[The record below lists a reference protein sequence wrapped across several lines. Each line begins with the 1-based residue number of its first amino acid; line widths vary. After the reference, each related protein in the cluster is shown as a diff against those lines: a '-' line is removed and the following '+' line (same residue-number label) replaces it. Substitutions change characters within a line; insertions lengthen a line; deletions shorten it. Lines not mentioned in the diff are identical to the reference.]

1 MKDVVRKVSIITI
14 AVNLLLTI
22 IKIYAGIIDN
32 SSAVLSDALHSASD
46 VLSTFVVMIGVH
58 LAGKESDK
66 EHPYGHERLECIAA
80 IILATILVVTGGS
93 IGIKALVS
101 IVTKNIVEVRGTSIA
116 ITATIISIITKEL
129 MFWYTKINAEKIKSG
144 ALLADAWHHRS
155 DSLSSIGALI
165 GLIAMRNGIWFAD
178 ALTSIIISL
187 IILKVSYDIFVDSV
201 DKLVDKSCDK
211 ETEKEIYNFV
221 KSYKDIESIDVLQT
235 RLFGN
240 KIYVDLEVGVS
251 GEYTLREAH
260 NIAED
265 LHNNI
270 EKEFKDIKH
279 IMVHINPVEA

>member
-1 MKDVVRKVSIITI
+1 MKDVVRKVSVITI

-22 IKIYAGIIDN
+22 IKIYAGIADN

-46 VLSTFVVMIGVH
+46 VLSTFVVIIGVH

-80 IILATILVVTGGS
+80 IILAIILVITGGG
-93 IGIKALVS
+93 IGIKALVN
-101 IVTKNIVEVRGTSIA
+101 IATKNIIAVRGTSIA
-116 ITATIISIITKEL
+116 IIATIISIITKEL
-129 MFWYTKINAEKIKSG
+129 MFWYTKINAEKINSG

-155 DSLSSIGALI
+155 DSLSSVGALI

-211 ETEKEIYNFV
+211 ETEKQIYNFV

-270 EKEFKDIKH
+270 EKEFKDVKH

>member
-1 MKDVVRKVSIITI
+1 MKDVVRKVSVITI
-14 AVNLLLTI
+14 AVNLLLTV
-22 IKIYAGIIDN
+22 IKIYAGIVDN

-58 LAGKESDK
+58 LASKESDK

-80 IILATILVVTGGS
+80 IILAVILVVTGGS
-93 IGIKALVS
+93 IGIKA
-101 IVTKNIVEVRGTSIA
+101 IINIITKNISTVSITNVA
-116 ITATIISIITKEL
+116 ITATIVSIITKEL
-129 MFWYTKINAEKIKSG
+129 MFWYTKINAEKINSG

-178 ALTSIIISL
+178 ALTSVLISL
-187 IILKVSYDIFVDSV
+187 VILKVSYDIFIDSV

-221 KSYKDIESIDVLQT
+221 KSYKDIERIDVLQT